1 MKAGEAVGEGGEEK
15 FPGFQ
20 YKSFIY
26 IYLETHKKLDNEGLK
41 LYYLRCSGDRRPYLK
56 SSGHLRSRDDEQD
69 YWN

>member
-41 LYYLRCSGDRRPYLK
+41 LYYLRCSGDRRPYL
-56 SSGHLRSRDDEQD
+56 
-69 YWN
+69 